1 MIILKS
7 SIAKKYFLA
16 ILYIIISIQISIA
29 QKSIVAEIANPEI
42 ASKYT
47 TEIVVGDMQI
57 PWGMAFL
64 PDGSILITEKF
75 GELILFKNGIKTIIE
90 GLPDIYLRGQGG
102 LMDLE
107 LHPDFE
113 KNGWIYISYAS
124 SEGEES
130 GGNTAIMRA
139 KLVNN
144 TLVDKQLIYKAVPN
158 TTAGAHW
165 GSRMEFDNEG
175 YLYFSIGDRFN
186 RDVNPQNIELDGGKI
201 YRVHDDGRIPI
212 DNPFVNIPN
221 AKKAVY
227 SFGHRNTQGMA
238 KHPQTG
244 EIWTHEHG
252 PKGGDEIN
260 IIKKGENYGWPIA
273 TYGINYNGTTITE
286 HSSLPDVKQPL
297 FYWIPS
303 IAPSGMAFI
312 TSDKYPE
319 WKGNLLVGSLVFQYL
334 ELLTLDNNNVVKR
347 EKLYEG
353 IGRVRNVRQGIDGYI
368 YIGVEGV
375 GIVRIVSKNK

>member
-1 MIILKS
+1 MINLKS

-16 ILYIIISIQISIA
+16 ILYISLSIQISIA

-47 TEIVVGDMQI
+47 TEVVVGDMQI

-64 PDGSILITEKF
+64 PDGSILITEKS

-124 SEGEES
+124 SEGEET

-158 TTAGAHW
+158 TSAGAHW

-201 YRVHDDGRIPI
+201 YRVHDDGRIPT

-260 IIKKGENYGWPIA
+260 IIQKGENYGWPKA
-273 TYGINYNGTTITE
+273 TYGINYNGSIITE

-368 YIGVEGV
+368 YLGVEGV
-375 GIVRIVSKNK
+375 GIVRIISKNE